1 MPQAYN
7 PKVSIAM
14 TTYNT
19 AEYVKKAI
27 KSVKIQSYDNWE
39 LVIVDDRSTDHTM
52 KVVKKAVDHYGI
64 KSKTKIIRRSQNG
77 GYGQSLKTA
86 IERGIGELVAIVD
99 SDDAL
104 GSSKALS
111 IMVAAHGKNPDA
123 SLIYST
129 YYVCRGKKLKV
140 EGSKLKKITPIPAG
154 KTYLG
159 GKMRKWRVSHLKVFK
174 RSSYNKTSGLD
185 EQLLKSVDNDLI
197 LKLEEVGKL
206 IYIDQ
211 PLYFY
216 RRRAESIT
224 GMFSKRSKS
233 YKLTAHRG
241 RKAMVANARKRRG
254 LG

>member
-1 MPQAYN
+1 MIKTDN
-7 PKVSIAM
+7 PKISIAM

-19 AEYVKKAI
+19 AKYVKKAI
-27 KSVKIQSYDNWE
+27 KSIKTQSYDNWE
-39 LVIVDDRSTDHTM
+39 LVIVDDRSTDNTI
-52 KVVKKAVDHYGI
+52 KVAKEAIAHYGI

-77 GYGQSLKTA
+77 GYGHSLKTA
-86 IERGIGELVAIVD
+86 IEKSSGELVAIVD

-104 GSSKALS
+104 GSSKALL
-111 IMVAAHGKNPDA
+111 IMVDAHMKNPDA

-174 RSSYNKTSGLD
+174 RSSYDKTSGLD

-206 IYIDQ
+206 IYIPQ

-216 RRRAESIT
+216 RRREGSIT
-224 GMFSKRSKS
+224 SMFSKRSKS
-233 YKLTAHRG
+233 YRAEARRR

-254 LG
+254 LV